1 MFQFSRFAS
10 HSYVFTMRYPKRVG
24 FPIQKFW
31 SITVFITLTR
41 LIAD

>member
-1 MFQFSRFAS
+1 LLRIAMYSLCDTAQNA
-10 HSYVFTMRYPKRVG
+10 VG

>member
-1 MFQFSRFAS
+1 MFQFSGFAS
-10 HSYVFTMRYPKRVG
+10 TTYVFSSRYPKRVG